1 MLPAQSIRHLVICLG
16 GIIAFIMLAIY
27 PSQKSLTRLDKE
39 IKKTQNEI
47 EDQKILFP
55 IAKEMLRQIMEKESY
70 ALPFP
75 EKKKLESE
83 KMAELP
89 AMLEDMA
96 GRCDLGIISI
106 IPDVKSLSE
115 NAGYLSVTAI
125 VKGRFAD
132 IRRFLIQMGGLP
144 YLERF
149 EEMTIEPAEGSR
161 RCLIKAWV
169 AVSE

>member
-1 MLPAQSIRHLVICLG
+1 MLPAQSIRHLVICVG
-16 GIIAFIMLAIY
+16 GIIAFIILAIY

-39 IKKTQNEI
+39 IKQTENEI

-55 IAKEMLRQIMEKESY
+55 IAKEMLSQIMEKESY

-75 EKKKLESE
+75 ENKNLESE

-96 GRCDLGIISI
+96 AGCDLDIISI

-115 NAGYLSVTAI
+115 NTGYLSITAI

-144 YLERF
+144 YLERL
-149 EEMTIEPAEGSR
+149 EEITIEPAEVSR
-161 RCLIKAWV
+161 KCLIKAWIS
-169 AVSE
+169 VSE